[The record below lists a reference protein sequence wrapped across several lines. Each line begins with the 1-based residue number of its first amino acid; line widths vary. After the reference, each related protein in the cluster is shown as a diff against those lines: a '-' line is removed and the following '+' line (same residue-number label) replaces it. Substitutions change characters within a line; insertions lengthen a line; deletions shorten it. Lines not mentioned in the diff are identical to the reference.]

1 MTRNQ
6 KESGLRPPASAQSAE
21 WKALRNPGLRRWALA
36 LQAVYGTFRRRGPMG
51 AVRAEGGKSGSMKPL
66 FAALLLGSAVVLF
79 VIVAAGQQPCRP
91 QRPTA
96 MTPFDTCK
104 YLPLGS
110 GIHAPRPVSAPDPQ
124 LPEAAR
130 KANLNGNVVVALAI
144 NEKGSVNDVKVVRSS
159 DRRFEPNA
167 IDAVKQW
174 EFAPAT
180 KDGKPM
186 AVQMNAEISF
196 ELH

>member
-1 MTRNQ
+1 
-6 KESGLRPPASAQSAE
+6 
-21 WKALRNPGLRRWALA
+21 
-36 LQAVYGTFRRRGPMG
+36 
-51 AVRAEGGKSGSMKPL
+51 MKPP
-66 FAALLLGSAVVLF
+66 FAALLLGSAVLLF
-79 VIVAAGQQPCRP
+79 VLVAAGQQPCRS

-110 GIHAPRPVSAPDPQ
+110 GIHCPRAVSAPDPE

-130 KANLNGNVVVALAI
+130 KANLSGSVVVALAI
-144 NEKGSVNDVKVVRSS
+144 NEKGSVGDVKVVHSS
-159 DRRFEPNA
+159 DKRFEQNA
-167 IDAVKQW
+167 TDAVRQW

-180 KDGKPM
+180 KNGKPM
-186 AVQMNAEISF
+186 AVQMNVEINF